1 MGLQS
6 VQLQLQYTW
15 MFSSL
20 SEKGK
25 ENQKKKKNYNNNN
38 KKSTKDLRGKNV
50 FLSLYFWYFEFL
62 NLNKANY

>member
-20 SEKGK
+20 SEKVK
-25 ENQKKKKNYNNNN
+25 DNQKKKKTTTTT
-38 KKSTKDLRGKNV
+38 TKNPQKTLGEKMSSYHYIFGTLN
-50 FLSLYFWYFEFL
+50 FLI
-62 NLNKANY
+62 

>member
-20 SEKGK
+20 SEKVK
-25 ENQKKKKNYNNNN
+25 DNQKKKKRLQQQQQ
-38 KKSTKDLRGKNV
+38 KIHKRP
-50 FLSLYFWYFEFL
+50 
-62 NLNKANY
+62 